1 MTRFLFITV
10 LLLFLGS
17 LQLKGQIVSADSLL
31 QIVASLP
38 DDESKARFLEKNVV
52 GLSYNKF
59 DDAAKVFLEQLAIA
73 KRSGKVQ
80 QELILSLHVIGA
92 ANFKGYFGLA
102 DSLSLHYVTRVDEAE
117 TADIKTGLFHEA
129 AKAAFYA
136 QQYDQSI
143 AFDSSML
150 KTLTGI
156 GDPALRDSFAVEVY
170 NYLGKSYNAS
180 GRFIPAVKALNEGID
195 LLKAKDP
202 TDDKL
207 REFYTELGIVYSQ
220 IGLYD
225 RAVEYLN
232 STLEIN
238 PNPVNKVTNH
248 INIGRN
254 LILTKKYAEA
264 SHSYRSVLDIDLP
277 TGRRANFLPFV
288 YEGLIES
295 YYRLGNI
302 DSLDYF
308 FTAFS
313 ALQTENTSQQN
324 AGNFLYRQAQL
335 FHSLAHG
342 RLVAAET
349 TGQSL
354 LSEAIDKNDPAEQL
368 MYTELLSELYRQRGD
383 YKQADFFAQNL
394 LTLKDSIQGANR
406 NNALLLYYNQF
417 ETKEKENQILLLGR
431 EREREAARRKQF
443 QTVAGLLGLLLLTG
457 LIFYLQLRK
466 ARQKL
471 SIKNQQLNQLNAT
484 KDRFFGIIAHDLR
497 NPIIAL
503 ETADSQIAKLYAKGN
518 EKGIKRTVEMIS
530 KTTGKLTGLLDNLLQ
545 WALGQSGAIT
555 LRKQPMLLAETI
567 QENIVLYASAAE
579 AKSITLHNVVQEDT
593 TVMADQNALQTIL
606 RNLIGNAVK
615 FSPSYQDAKITVAHK
630 KEKGMDVISVSDQG
644 PGIPDEELSHLF
656 QLHHGEQKDGQ
667 RKSGTGLGLILCKEM
682 AELHGGHIEVDTQ
695 VGAGTSF
702 NIYLPG

>member
-1 MTRFLFITV
+1 MTRFLLTSIF
-10 LLLFLGS
+10 LLLVGGH
-17 LQLKGQIVSADSLL
+17 QLFGQISADSLL
-31 QIVASLP
+31 EIAASLP
-38 DDESKARFLEKNVV
+38 DDDAKGRFLEDNVV

-59 DDAAKVFLEQLAIA
+59 DDPAKVFMEQLAIA
-73 KRSGKVQ
+73 KRLDKVQ
-80 QELILSLHVIGA
+80 QELTLSLHVIGA
-92 ANFKGYFGLA
+92 ANYKGYFGLA
-102 DSLSLHYVTRVDEAE
+102 DSLSLHYVSRVAEAE
-117 TADIKTGLFHEA
+117 TAETKTGLFHEA
-129 AKAAFYA
+129 AKASFYA

-143 AFDSSML
+143 AYDSSML
-150 KTLTGI
+150 KTLPGI
-156 GDPALRDSFAVEVY
+156 SDPVLRDSFAVEVY

-180 GRFIPAVKALNEGID
+180 GRFISAVKALNEGID
-195 LLKAKDP
+195 LLRAKDP
-202 TDDKL
+202 AADKL

-225 RAVEYLN
+225 RAVDYLN
-232 STLEIN
+232 RTLEIN
-238 PNPVNKVTNH
+238 PSPVSRVTNQ

-254 LILTKKYAEA
+254 LLLTKKYAEA
-264 SHSYRSVLDIDLP
+264 SRRYRSILDIELP
-277 TGRRANFLPFV
+277 PGRQANILPFA

-302 DSLDYF
+302 DSLDYYF
-308 FTAFS
+308 KEFA
-313 ALQTENTSQQN
+313 AMQAENTSQQN

-335 FHSLAHG
+335 FHNLVHG
-342 RLVAAET
+342 RLAAAET
-349 TGQSL
+349 TGKGL

-383 YKQADFFAQNL
+383 YKQADYFSQNL
-394 LTLKDSIQGANR
+394 LGLQDSIQSANR

-457 LIFYLQLRK
+457 LLFYLQLRK
-466 ARQKL
+466 ARRKL
-471 SIKNQQLNQLNAT
+471 TVQNQQLNQLNAT

-530 KTTGKLTGLLDNLLQ
+530 QTTGKLTNLLDNLLQ

-555 LRKQPMLLAETI
+555 LKKQPLLLAENI
-567 QENIVLYASAAE
+567 EENIVLYASAAE
-579 AKSITLHNVVQEDT
+579 AKSITLNNMVQEDT
-593 TVMADQNALQTIL
+593 SIMADHNVLQTIL

-615 FSPSYQDAKITVAHK
+615 FSPSYQDAVITVAH
-630 KEKGMDVISVSDQG
+630 EIVKGMDVISVSDQG
-644 PGIPDEELSHLF
+644 PGIPEEELNHLF
-656 QLHHGEQKDGQ
+656 QLHHGEQQDGQ

-682 AELHGGHIEVDTQ
+682 AELHGGRIEVETE
-695 VGAGTSF
+695 VGAGSSF
-702 NIYLPG
+702 KIHLPS